1 MSNIV
6 NDNNTIN
13 NNPWGVDE
21 WNPGPWYESFG
32 SWPVS
37 EGEVEWL
44 DNVTWIPTEDE
55 LEAMWVL
62 ETLEVITVEWE
73 TEEQEQ
79 HRLAREAIM
88 RRRRW
93 RSNASH

>member
-1 MSNIV
+1 M
-6 NDNNTIN
+6 
-13 NNPWGVDE
+13 
-21 WNPGPWYESFG
+21 
-32 SWPVS
+32 
-37 EGEVEWL
+37 EWL
-44 DNVTWIPTEDE
+44 DNVAWIPTEDE
-55 LEAMWVL
+55 LEAMWTL